1 MKKEKRNI
9 MKKEMYIPI
18 FGLIVG
24 ELMIF
29 YGNVSYGLGI
39 HIVNLLFTILM
50 VILDVSLE
58 LKMKNILRYIILVI
72 LLQMINFS
80 MPQLFT
86 IAVLQYLLIFG
97 IMIIP
102 IYYIIKDKM
111 MLYKESRIDP
121 IRFYVPLV
129 SVMLIGFI
137 VVVLQYEMPMSSEMV
152 YISGKVTTIFLI
164 ISITVTLLLSETK
177 YWNKYASDTLDMSS
191 NSLLP
196 VFIVIVIYKIMSIL

>member
-1 MKKEKRNI
+1 MTYYKDI
-9 MKKEMYIPI
+9 MKKEMYVPI
-18 FGLIVG
+18 FGLIAG

-29 YGNVSYGLGI
+29 YGNVFYGLVI
-39 HIVNLLFTILM
+39 HIVNFLFTIIM
-50 VILDVSLE
+50 IIFVGSLE

-86 IAVLQYLLIFG
+86 IAVLQYLLIGG

-129 SVMLIGFI
+129 SALLIGFI
-137 VVVLQYEMPMSSEMV
+137 VIVLQYEMPISSEMV
-152 YISGKVTTIFLI
+152 YISGKVTTICLI
-164 ISITVTLLLSETK
+164 ISITITLLLSGAK

-191 NSLLP
+191 NSLLF
-196 VFIVIVIYKIMSIL
+196 VFIMIVVYKIISIL